1 MRVLYLSIGR
11 GAAYYGS
18 CVHDNAVAAEL
29 RRRGA
34 TVDFHSVFTRLVSD
48 EPRVAR
54 RRVFFSGVSLLLQSQ
69 APPFRWVHK
78 AFDRLWDNRFTM
90 DVCARRFSEL
100 EPSKWA
106 HMEPGSTRLDLVGS
120 VLVSALRGRD
130 GEMVKEVHR
139 LLEAFRRH
147 KPDVVVLSHGF
158 LLGLAGPLKE
168 RFGCPIIVALQD
180 ELTLLSA
187 LDKQYSFE
195 ALELMRGHLA
205 HADVVVARRQGMTKR
220 LTEWF
225 ALPASRMHVVLPS
238 INVRGFAPPA
248 RARNSVFTVGYFGRI
263 APEKGVHLLCDSYVR
278 LREQGQLPAGR
289 FELGGVLVPSHE
301 SYLEVMRQR
310 MRNAGLER
318 EFAYRG
324 SLDRAGKYE
333 FLSTLDV
340 FSMPAVSEDE
350 LGLPVLEAMSAGVP
364 VVQPRRGVFPELIE
378 RTGGG
383 IVVSPS
389 DEDALTEGLL
399 TLYQDPA
406 LARDL
411 GRRGAAGV
419 RAHFSVEREGD
430 ELARL
435 IESVCRPPAVEPSAE
450 PIQPSDAA
458 AAVSDASRA
467 A

>member
-1 MRVLYLSIGR
+1 MRVLYLTIGR
-11 GAAYYGS
+11 GAAYTGS

-34 TVDFHSVFTRLVSD
+34 TVDFHSVFTRLASD

-69 APPFRWVHK
+69 APPFRWIPK
-78 AFDRLWDNRFTM
+78 AFDRLWDNRLTM
-90 DVCARRFSEL
+90 DLCERRFSEL
-100 EPSKWA
+100 EPSSWA
-106 HMEPGSTRLDLVGS
+106 HLAQGSPRLDLVGS
-120 VLVSALRGRD
+120 VLVSALRGSD
-130 GEMVKEVHR
+130 GEMIKEVQR

-147 KPDVVVLSHGF
+147 KPDVVVLAHGF
-158 LLGLAGPLKE
+158 LLGLARPLKE
-168 RFGCPIIVALQD
+168 RFGCPIIVAMQD

-195 ALELMRGHLA
+195 ALELMRAHLA
-205 HADVVVARRQGMTKR
+205 DADMVVARRQSMIKR
-220 LTEWF
+220 LTDWF
-225 ALPASRMHVVLPS
+225 ALPASRMQVVLPS

-248 RARNSVFTVGYFGRI
+248 RTRNRLFTVGYFGRI

-278 LREQGQLPAGR
+278 LRERGQLPAGR
-289 FELGGVLVPSHE
+289 FELGGVVVPSHE

-310 MRNAGLER
+310 MRNAGLEG

-324 SLDRAGKYE
+324 SLDRAGKFQ

-350 LGLPVLEAMSAGVP
+350 LGLPVLEAMGAGVP
-364 VVQPRRGVFPELIE
+364 VVQPRRGVFPELVE

-383 IVVSPS
+383 IVVSAS
-389 DEDALTEGLL
+389 DEDAVSEGLM

-406 LARDL
+406 LAQEL

-419 RAHFSVEREGD
+419 RAHFSIEREGD
-430 ELARL
+430 ELMRL
-435 IESVCRPPAVEPSAE
+435 VGSVCRHPVVEPSGE
-450 PIQPSDAA
+450 PFQPTETAAASDAP
-458 AAVSDASRA
+458 RA

>member
-1 MRVLYLSIGR
+1 MRVLFLTIGR
-11 GAAYYGS
+11 GAAYCGS

-34 TVDFHSVFTRLVSD
+34 TVHFHSVFTRLASD

-69 APPFRWVHK
+69 APPFRWTPK

-90 DVCARRFSEL
+90 DLCARRFSEL
-100 EPSKWA
+100 EPSSWA
-106 HMEPGSTRLDLVGS
+106 HLAQGSARLDLVGS

-130 GEMVKEVHR
+130 GEMVKEVQR

-147 KPDVVVLSHGF
+147 KPDVVVLAHGF

-168 RFGCPIIVALQD
+168 RFGCPIIVAMQD
-180 ELTLLSA
+180 ELTLISS

-195 ALELMRGHLA
+195 ALELMRAHLA
-205 HADVVVARRQGMTKR
+205 HVDVVMARRQSMVKR

-225 ALPASRMHVVLPS
+225 ALPASRMQVVLPS
-238 INVRGFAPPA
+238 LNVRGFAPPA
-248 RARNSVFTVGYFGRI
+248 RPRNSVFTVGYFGRI

-278 LREQGQLPAGR
+278 LRERGQLPASR
-289 FELGGVLVPSHE
+289 FELGGVLVPNHV

-310 MRNAGLER
+310 MHNAGLQG

-324 SLDRAGKYE
+324 SLDRAAKFE

-350 LGLPVLEAMSAGVP
+350 LGLPVLEAMAVGVP
-364 VVQPRRGVFPELIE
+364 VVQPRRGVFPELVE

-383 IVVSPS
+383 IVVSPA
-389 DEDALTEGLL
+389 DEDALSEGLM
-399 TLYQDPA
+399 TFYRDPV

-411 GRRGAAGV
+411 GRRGAAGI
-419 RAHFSVEREGD
+419 RAHFSIEREGD
-430 ELARL
+430 ELMRL
-435 IESVCRPPAVEPSAE
+435 IGSVCGLPAVEPMAESLRPAASAA
-450 PIQPSDAA
+450 P
-458 AAVSDASRA
+458 SDASRA